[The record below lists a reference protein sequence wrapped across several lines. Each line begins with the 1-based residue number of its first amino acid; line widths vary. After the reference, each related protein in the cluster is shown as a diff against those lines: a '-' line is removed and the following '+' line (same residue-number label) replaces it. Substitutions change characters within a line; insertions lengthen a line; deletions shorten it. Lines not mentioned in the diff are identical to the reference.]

1 MAAMETKNNV
11 LAGNISTEEGER
23 SSRRVQQPAVWSL
36 GLSRRW
42 PVPLVLM
49 IGSAGIDMPA
59 HAGHGIGC
67 VGCNSSPWGR
77 PGSHRVARSSA
88 GAREWSGSERSVVHV
103 ALVPRGLH
111 GAHLG
116 LPMCV
121 VREHEH
127 CGTRLEACLDCQCH
141 ICAVWALFG
150 ARTHR
155 ISLVFALEFLSFATH
170 CQCDKVSLISH
181 AFC

>member
-1 MAAMETKNNV
+1 MDKAVRPRLNNEAGGDDLAAMETKNNV

-67 VGCNSSPWGR
+67 VGCNSWPWGR
-77 PGSHRVARSSA
+77 PGSQGSREAVQERASGA
-88 GAREWSGSERSVVHV
+88 GASD
-103 ALVPRGLH
+103 L
-111 GAHLG
+111 
-116 LPMCV
+116 
-121 VREHEH
+121 
-127 CGTRLEACLDCQCH
+127 
-141 ICAVWALFG
+141 
-150 ARTHR
+150 
-155 ISLVFALEFLSFATH
+155 
-170 CQCDKVSLISH
+170 
-181 AFC
+181 

>member
-1 MAAMETKNNV
+1 MRVRTPSWPRDAAARYSSTQLVPERASGVLGVTSEPRALVAGAEGLDQAVRPRLNNKASGDDLAAMETKNNV

-67 VGCNSSPWGR
+67 VGCNSWPWGR
-77 PGSHRVARSSA
+77 PGSQGSREAVQERASGA
-88 GAREWSGSERSVVHV
+88 GASD
-103 ALVPRGLH
+103 L
-111 GAHLG
+111 
-116 LPMCV
+116 
-121 VREHEH
+121 
-127 CGTRLEACLDCQCH
+127 
-141 ICAVWALFG
+141 
-150 ARTHR
+150 
-155 ISLVFALEFLSFATH
+155 
-170 CQCDKVSLISH
+170 
-181 AFC
+181 